1 METKEVK
8 GIIHCHSTYSYD
20 AKLSLAE
27 LKDLCQKNGVSFVC
41 MTEHTDE
48 LTKERAVEFIKEC
61 EVLSDNSFLFI
72 PGFEVPYSIQ
82 GSRQHAHVLM
92 IGTRTYHEQYAPT
105 IEVLK
110 HWTKDASF
118 VILAHP
124 VRNQFLV
131 DDGLLSELDGL
142 EVWNQQY
149 EGKRVPR
156 TRSLKLFETLRKL
169 KPELRA
175 SGGVDFHRK
184 EHMGGPLVSL
194 SIDSLAETSIIEKLK
209 AGAYTFSSAKSTVY
223 GTLPNV
229 EELIKKHRFES
240 FVSVSIIILGKFVN
254 KVLATFGLKLPKSL
268 KERIRQRL

>member
-1 METKEVK
+1 METKEHL

-20 AKLSLAE
+20 AKLTLRE
-27 LKDLCQKNGVSFVC
+27 LKELCQKNGISFVC

-48 LTKERAVEFIKEC
+48 LTKERAEEFIKEC
-61 EVLSDNSFLFI
+61 EALSDETFLFI
-72 PGFEVPYSIQ
+72 PGFEVPYRIH
-82 GSRQHAHVLM
+82 GAPDHAHILM
-92 IGTRTYHEQYAPT
+92 IGTRTYREQYAPT

-131 DDGLLSELDGL
+131 DDGLLQEIDAL

-156 TRSLKLFETLRKL
+156 TRSLKLFETLKKI

-175 SGGVDFHRK
+175 TGGVDFHRK
-184 EHMGGPLVSL
+184 EHMGAPLVSL
-194 SIDSLAETSIIEKLK
+194 ALDSLAEASIIEKLK
-209 AGAYTFSSAKSTVY
+209 EGAYTFSSDQALVY
-223 GTLPNV
+223 GTLPNA

-240 FVSVSIIILGKFVN
+240 FVSVAVITFGKWVN
-254 KVLATFGLKLPKSL
+254 KSLAVFGISLPKGLKQL
-268 KERIRQRL
+268 IRKRL

>member
-1 METKEVK
+1 MESREVK

-20 AKLSLAE
+20 AKLSLCE
-27 LKDLCQKNGVSFVC
+27 LKELCQKNGISFVC

-48 LTKERAVEFIKEC
+48 LTSARAEEFIKEC
-61 EVLSDNSFLFI
+61 EALSDSSFLFI
-72 PGFEVPYSIQ
+72 PGFEVPYKIH
-82 GSRQHAHVLM
+82 GAHDHAHILM

-110 HWTKDASF
+110 HWTEDASF

-131 DDGLLSELDGL
+131 DDGLLSEIDAL

-156 TRSLKLFETLRKL
+156 TRSLKLFEQLRKL

-175 SGGVDFHRK
+175 TGGVDFHRK
-184 EHMGGPLVSL
+184 EHMGAPLVSL
-194 SIDSLAETSIIEKLK
+194 TLDSLSEASIIEKLK
-209 AGAYTFSSAKSTVY
+209 EGAYTFSSEQAMVY

-229 EELIKKHRFES
+229 EELVKKHRFES
-240 FVSVSIIILGKFVN
+240 FVSVSIIVLGKCVN
-254 KVLATFGLKLPKSL
+254 KTLATFGLKLPKSL
-268 KERIRQRL
+268 KEAIRKRL

>member
-8 GIIHCHSTYSYD
+8 GIIHGHSTYSYD
-20 AKLSLAE
+20 AKLSLRA
-27 LKDLCQKNGVSFVC
+27 LKELCQKNGISFVC

-48 LTKERAVEFIKEC
+48 LTKERAEEFVREC
-61 EVLSDNSFLFI
+61 ESLSDSSFLFI
-72 PGFEVPYSIQ
+72 PGFEVPYRIE
-82 GSRQHAHVLM
+82 GSHDHSHVLM
-92 IGTRTYHEQYAPT
+92 IGTRRYHEQYAPT

-110 HWTKDASF
+110 HWTNDASF

-131 DDGLLSELDGL
+131 DDGLLHEIDAL

-156 TRSLKLFETLRKL
+156 TRSLKLFETLRTI

-175 SGGVDFHRK
+175 TGGVDFHRK
-184 EHMGGPLVSL
+184 EHMGAPLISL
-194 SIDSLAETSIIEKLK
+194 SLDLLTEASIIEKLK
-209 AGAYTFSSAKSTVY
+209 EGAYTFSSDQALVY
-223 GTLPNV
+223 GTLPNT

-240 FVSVSIIILGKFVN
+240 LVSVSIIVLGKFVN
-254 KVLATFGLKLPKSL
+254 KILAIFGLKLPKSL
-268 KERIRQRL
+268 KEAIRKKL